1 MRIALVI
8 DTPPDAQYHRATV
21 DAIGH
26 AADRLNLPVDVTIH
40 ATDSLPR
47 DGVVDGA
54 DGVVIGPGSPYRD
67 EGAVWSVIAGA
78 RERGVP
84 LVGT

>member
-1 MRIALVI
+1 MDL
-8 DTPPDAQYHRATV
+8 PDEARYARATV

-26 AADRLNLPVDVTIH
+26 AAVGLGRQVELRVSR
-40 ATDSLPR
+40 TDASGLAEE
-47 DGVVDGA
+47 VASA

-67 EGAVWSVIAGA
+67 EVAVWDAIRTA
-78 RERGVP
+78 RERGLP